1 MSHINMMVLT
11 NISNTDFDATLL
23 PCDKLGGK
31 ELRLVSKKSL
41 ILEINIGRFV
51 FTNIILKKGYKLHY
65 SEGLHTLAVMDSMG
79 NVIKLNKTDYIYS
92 DKHYII
98 SWDRYYKNDPFTINP
113 ILIYKDGR
121 GSDLKLIDFYFN
133 KNDKVRHCSYALS
146 NSIPVMR
153 NLESP
158 TIQLLKYAREKYC
171 ATGASFKEKAGAV
184 VLTFYVRGKKAIN
197 LSIIRE
203 TPGTV
208 SFSWDPEPKEKE
220 FLSLLS
226 NEVAYQWRYLVGT
239 NLSEVDVLKKLGIA
253 R

>member
-11 NISNTDFDATLL
+11 NISNTDFEVTLL

-31 ELRLVSKKSL
+31 ELKLVSKKSL
-41 ILEINIGRFV
+41 ILEINIGGFV

-65 SEGLHTLAVMDSMG
+65 IEGLHTLAVMDSLG
-79 NVIKLNKTDYIYS
+79 NVIKLNKADYNYP

-113 ILIYKDGR
+113 ILIYKDGM

-133 KNDKVRHCSYALS
+133 KNDKVRHYSYLLS

-158 TIQLLKYAREKYC
+158 TIQFLKYAREKYGVTC
-171 ATGASFKEKAGAV
+171 VTFKEKAGAV
-184 VLTFYVRGKKAIN
+184 VLTFYVRGKKAMH

-208 SFSWDPEPKEKE
+208 SFDWDLEPKEKE

-226 NEVAYQWRYLVGT
+226 NEVAHQWRCLVGT